1 MTLCQRDSSHGLASH
16 RVTSDVIDIEVCDL
30 CSVAA
35 YEQINWQRIGSV
47 GAIHIEPIGESQER
61 APE

>member
-1 MTLCQRDSSHGLASH
+1 MTLCKRDPTHGKASH
-16 RVTSDVIDIEVCDL
+16 RVTSDLMDIEVCDA

-35 YEQINWQRIGSV
+35 YEQINWQRGHRGDIR
-47 GAIHIEPIGESQER
+47 IEPIGESQER